1 MKKIISLF
9 TIMLLVAGLLVPVS
23 VSAESE
29 YDWTRLSDQGITLN
43 VYNWGEYISDGSED
57 SLDVNAEF
65 EELTG
70 IKVNY
75 TNFAT
80 NEEMYT
86 KIKGGGADYDIVI
99 PSDYMIARMINED
112 MLEPLN
118 MDNIPNFADIDP
130 SALGHAFD
138 PDSSYSVPYMLGA
151 VCMIYNTTMVEGT
164 PDSWGLM
171 FDEDYAG
178 EILMFNNSRDAFAIA
193 QAYSGLTLNPETT
206 DEIIQAA
213 ELLVEQ
219 KPIVQRYVADEIFDA
234 MEGGNAA
241 VGAYYAGDA
250 NNMIEAN
257 PDLSYVFPKEG
268 VNVFVDAMA
277 IPKGSPN
284 QEAAEMYINFMC
296 EAEISAANAEYIY
309 YTTPVIGARELLSEE
324 LLDNPLIFIPSD
336 VIANGQ
342 TFALL
347 SDEVN
352 AEMDKQWTDIRT
364 AEEDAGFWIMPAVII
379 LLVAI
384 IAFVYFKKF
393 HKKKKHY

>member
-1 MKKIISLF
+1 MKKIISFLAVA
-9 TIMLLVAGLLVPVS
+9 LLLAGLPLS
-23 VSAESE
+23 VSAEEE
-29 YDWTRLSDQGITLN
+29 YDWERFADAGITLN
-43 VYNWGEYISDGSED
+43 VYNWGEYISDGSDD

-65 EELTG
+65 EARTG
-70 IKVNY
+70 ITVNY

-86 KIKGGGADYDIVI
+86 KISGGGADYDIII

-112 MLEPLN
+112 MLEPLD
-118 MDNIPNFADIDP
+118 MGNIPNFADIDP
-130 SALGHAFD
+130 SALGHDFD
-138 PDSSYSVPYMLGA
+138 PDNSYSVPYMLGA

-171 FDEDYAG
+171 FDETYAG
-178 EILMFNNSRDAFAIA
+178 DILMFNNSRDAFAVA
-193 QAYSGLTLNPETT
+193 QALSGLSLNPQSV
-206 DEIIQAA
+206 DELEQAS
-213 ELLVEQ
+213 ELLIEQ
-219 KPIVQRYVADEIFDA
+219 KSNVEPRYVADEIFDA
-234 MEGGNAA
+234 LEGGNAA
-241 VGAYYAGDA
+241 IGAYYAGDA

-284 QEAAEMYINFMC
+284 KEAAEMYINFMC

-309 YTTPVIGARELLSEE
+309 YTTPVMGARELLPAEMLE
-324 LLDNPLIFIPSD
+324 NPLIFIPND
-336 VIANGQ
+336 VVANGT

-352 AEMDKQWTDIRT
+352 AEMDRLWTDIRT
-364 AEEDAGFWIMPAVII
+364 AEEDAGGWIMPTII
-379 LLVAI
+379 IVLVLV
-384 IAFVYFKKF
+384 IAFVYFKAF
-393 HKKKKHY
+393 RKKKKDY